1 MEKFSGLTLSVEAIC
16 DGLLA
21 GDHILKVRI
30 MECTDLG
37 YDVAEPRTY
46 SGWHDGVRMH
56 IEEVR
61 TDQRLDAGN
70 RKLEQLVIDV
80 SGF

>member
-1 MEKFSGLTLSVEAIC
+1 MLFSSLILSVEAIC

-21 GDHILKVRI
+21 GDQILKVRI
-30 MECTDLG
+30 MECTGLG
-37 YDVAEPRTY
+37 HDVAEPRTY
-46 SGWHDGVRMH
+46 SGWHDGIRMH

-61 TDQRLDAGN
+61 TDQRLDAGD